1 MNLVL
6 HTFPQRLFPDVL
18 SAPSSQESSP
28 KQYLQHEEASQLQS
42 PVDFSNDK
50 ESSITNVAEAEAEL
64 EQQQLNSVKN

>member
-6 HTFPQRLFPDVL
+6 HTFPQWLFPDVL

-28 KQYLQHEEASQLQS
+28 KQYFQHDEVPRLQS

-50 ESSITNVAEAEAEL
+50 ERSTTNVAEAEAEL
-64 EQQQLNSVKN
+64 EQKQLSSVKD